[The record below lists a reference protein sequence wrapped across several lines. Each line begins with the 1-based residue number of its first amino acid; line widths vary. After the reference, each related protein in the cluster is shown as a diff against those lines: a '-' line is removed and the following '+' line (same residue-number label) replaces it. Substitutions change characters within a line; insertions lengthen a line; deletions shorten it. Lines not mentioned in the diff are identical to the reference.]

1 MFSNRLFGPS
11 GIPGAAGQLAQNVQ
25 GSVAPAPLPAK
36 QTVTVNTETVINN
49 PALSAQPLLVSIPA
63 SALLEQNI
71 FEIHASGYIKC
82 NASSTLT
89 LKLYSGSSATVG
101 SDTLL
106 KSSGAVSAFQA
117 TVPFYII
124 AQLVYDSV
132 SGKLGGT
139 VKFMVNN
146 THHEQPDAGSG
157 SHQLPAERDFR
168 NGRRWQ
174 PDQHSGICHLRLIP
188 GIYPETT
195 LTTSLAVLDKNGPL
209 SRRNDGEGKNRT
221 RGRGARQPQ
230 AEEKAPAPNHSHQS
244 QGWFFRSRA
253 CLQRPSRR
261 PSFAAANARRHEPR
275 YRRCAPAY

>member
-146 THHEQPDAGSG
+146 TLVAEAALANVPTGITSSPTLGAAVISFLLSVTFGTADAG
-157 SHQLPAERDFR
+157 
-168 NGRRWQ
+168 N
-174 PDQHSGICHLRLIP
+174 LIN
-188 GIYPETT
+188 IQE
-195 LTTSLAVLDKNGPL
+195 
-209 SRRNDGEGKNRT
+209 
-221 RGRGARQPQ
+221 
-230 AEEKAPAPNHSHQS
+230 
-244 QGWFFRSRA
+244 
-253 CLQRPSRR
+253 
-261 PSFAAANARRHEPR
+261 FAIFG
-275 YRRCAPAY
+275 